1 MDRSR
6 STFHLR
12 DRFPTLWLLYCLS
25 MESIRLSGPAHG
37 IVTKTVQNLPRGG
50 GGPEG
55 GWVGRGLL
63 ESRGWWVGGPEVGG

>member
-37 IVTKTVQNLPRGG
+37 IVTKTVHKTLPRGG

-55 GWVGRGLL
+55 GWVGGCG
-63 ESRGWWVGGPEVGG
+63 SPGVGG